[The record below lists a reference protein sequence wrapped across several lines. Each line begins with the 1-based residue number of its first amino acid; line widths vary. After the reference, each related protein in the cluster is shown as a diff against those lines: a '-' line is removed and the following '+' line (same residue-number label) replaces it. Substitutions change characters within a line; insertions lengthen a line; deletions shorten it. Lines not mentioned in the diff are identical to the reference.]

1 MFLHPKIINELM
13 KYNKGEDIPN
23 PDFCIDLDIIF
34 NKKKVVITSRSVSH
48 ILQKKKVGIIL
59 INLIT
64 DCISKHTIV
73 FISDKWSNHENPRY
87 ILLGAKLNKEKH
99 SAVVIEYDEIGDCYF
114 VVTAMV
120 SKEKYLSRKYKK
132 LR

>member
-1 MFLHPKIINELM
+1 MFPYAHIVNELI
-13 KYNKGEDIPN
+13 KYKKGEVIPD
-23 PDFCIDLDIIF
+23 PDSFVYLNIKF
-34 NKKKVVITSRSVSH
+34 KKKEVVITRRSIAH

-64 DCISKHTIV
+64 DCISKYTIV
-73 FISDKWSNHENPRY
+73 FISNKGGHHENSRY
-87 ILLGAKLNKEKH
+87 ILLGTKLNKEKH
-99 SAVVIEYDEIGDCYF
+99 SAVVIEYDEIGSCYF